1 MAYVDT
7 AEKTGA
13 VTGIRWGGGVWINYL
28 MLTVWSMD
36 AGVAWIRGAGAWAG
50 MHRWPLR
57 WIFAFIW
64 SQGAVVFP
72 KGPLR
77 WGAAFVLVLLG
88 AWVWHQWRQ
97 RRLMCRSKLL

>member
-36 AGVAWIRGAGAWAG
+36 AGVAWIRGAGTWAG
-50 MHRWPLR
+50 MRRWPLR

-72 KGPLR
+72 KGHLR
-77 WGAAFVLVLLG
+77 WAAAFALVLLG

-97 RRLMCRSKLL
+97 RRLMCR